1 MTGVNPIC
9 IKYRNTCLSNFQ
21 SSGFP
26 CLSWT
31 DIKLLK
37 SKLYYDEK
45 GVKITVI
52 ILVTLLLTVMAAAII
67 IPVVFKDKIKEKV
80 ENVLNG
86 KLTAKVTFDNYRL
99 NLFRA
104 FPNASFSLV
113 DLSVTGTGDF
123 EEIPSPQ

>member
-1 MTGVNPIC
+1 MM
-9 IKYRNTCLSNFQ
+9 K
-21 SSGFP
+21 
-26 CLSWT
+26 
-31 DIKLLK
+31 
-37 SKLYYDEK
+37 K

-80 ENVLNG
+80 ENVLNE
-86 KLTAKVTFDNYRL
+86 KLTAKVSFDNYRL

-123 EEIPSPQ
+123 EGDTLASVKSAGIVINLRSLFGDG